1 MKLLTGNSNKS
12 LSKKISKYLKSKLIN
27 SSIRKFADG
36 EIYIEINEN
45 IRGNSI
51 FIIQSISSPANDNLM
66 ELLLCIDA
74 LKRSSA
80 KNITTVIPYFGYARQ
95 DRKVVPRTSISAK
108 LVSNLI
114 TKAGAD
120 RVVTVDLHAGQVQGF
135 FDIPVD
141 NLFCTP
147 IFTRH
152 IKKNIKN
159 KNIICVAPDV
169 GGTERARALGKSLN
183 VGLAIVDKRRPA
195 PGKSQVMNV
204 IGNVKDKTCII
215 VDDIIDNIQKQK
227 LSDFINKWIQD
238 KINLVLKS
246 LVDLKNIKD
255 KNSSIKALA
264 YQLYENNGVLKR
276 EQVSEYLKSLGQNER
291 KILRELGV
299 KFGRYHV
306 FLYQLIKPEAVSL
319 RTLLW
324 KNFHQK
330 YFNIKPPIFGL
341 NFLDDKEL
349 RNKNFMLLCGF
360 EKFDNLFVRIDILE
374 RLFMLIINS
383 PNSKENKEIKIIPEM
398 LNLLGC
404 SKDNFKKLL
413 QKMNYKI
420 FDKNDETYFKYNP
433 IKKFKQNS
441 NKKVSSENP
450 FKILKNLNLG

>member
-1 MKLLTGNSNKS
+1 MKLLTGNSNKI

-120 RVVTVDLHAGQVQGF
+120 RVVTVDLHSGQIQGF

-147 IFTRH
+147 IFARH
-152 IKKNIKN
+152 IKKNIKS
-159 KNIICVAPDV
+159 KSIICVAPDV
-169 GGTERARALGKSLN
+169 GGTERARALGKSLD

-204 IGNVKDKTCII
+204 IGNVKDKTCIV
-215 VDDIIDNIQKQK
+215 VDDIID
-227 LSDFINKWIQD
+227 S
-238 KINLVLKS
+238 
-246 LVDLKNIKD
+246 
-255 KNSSIKALA
+255 
-264 YQLYENNGVLKR
+264 G
-276 EQVSEYLKSLGQNER
+276 G
-291 KILRELGV
+291 
-299 KFGRYHV
+299 
-306 FLYQLIKPEAVSL
+306 
-319 RTLLW
+319 T
-324 KNFHQK
+324 
-330 YFNIKPPIFGL
+330 
-341 NFLDDKEL
+341 
-349 RNKNFMLLCGF
+349 
-360 EKFDNLFVRIDILE
+360 
-374 RLFMLIINS
+374 IINS
-383 PNSKENKEIKIIPEM
+383 AKALKDRGAKEVYAYITHGVLSGEAVKKIQKSVI
-398 LNLLGC
+398 
-404 SKDNFKKLL
+404 KKLVITDSIDN
-413 QKMNYKI
+413 QIRVNKA
-420 FDKNDETYFKYNP
+420 KNIEVLTVSNLMGEAIKRISNSTSVSDLFK
-433 IKKFKQNS
+433 
-441 NKKVSSENP
+441 
-450 FKILKNLNLG
+450 

>member
-1 MKLLTGNSNKS
+1 MKLLSGNSNNI

-80 KNITTVIPYFGYARQ
+80 KNITAVIPYFGYARQ

-147 IFTRH
+147 IFARH
-152 IKKNIKN
+152 VKKNIKSR
-159 KNIICVAPDV
+159 NIICVAPDV
-169 GGTERARALGKSLN
+169 GGTERARALGKSLD

-215 VDDIIDNIQKQK
+215 VDDIID
-227 LSDFINKWIQD
+227 S
-238 KINLVLKS
+238 
-246 LVDLKNIKD
+246 
-255 KNSSIKALA
+255 
-264 YQLYENNGVLKR
+264 G
-276 EQVSEYLKSLGQNER
+276 G
-291 KILRELGV
+291 
-299 KFGRYHV
+299 
-306 FLYQLIKPEAVSL
+306 
-319 RTLLW
+319 T
-324 KNFHQK
+324 
-330 YFNIKPPIFGL
+330 
-341 NFLDDKEL
+341 
-349 RNKNFMLLCGF
+349 
-360 EKFDNLFVRIDILE
+360 
-374 RLFMLIINS
+374 IINS
-383 PNSKENKEIKIIPEM
+383 AKALKDRGAKEVYVYITHGVLSGEAVRKIQKSAI
-398 LNLLGC
+398 
-404 SKDNFKKLL
+404 KKLVITDSIDN
-413 QKMNYKI
+413 QIRVNKA
-420 FDKNDETYFKYNP
+420 KNIEVLTISNLMGEAIKRISNSTSVSDLFK
-433 IKKFKQNS
+433 
-441 NKKVSSENP
+441 
-450 FKILKNLNLG
+450 